1 MNEYEL
7 IPIAYIYRQIF
18 FNFYWKTLYKRKKIS
33 SSCFLAYFMS
43 NWKFH
48 SPMIRTINPISV
60 SPMNSKTYS
69 RIRIR
74 NFVTT
79 FALRICDDTFIPR
92 FDLPPH
98 VHSLRYSNLNERL
111 SRPRL
116 LGILLTWLHVCLTKD
131 GPTSLAP
138 ISRLSSRN

>member
-1 MNEYEL
+1 
-7 IPIAYIYRQIF
+7 
-18 FNFYWKTLYKRKKIS
+18 
-33 SSCFLAYFMS
+33 
-43 NWKFH
+43 
-48 SPMIRTINPISV
+48 MIRTINPISV

-138 ISRLSSRN
+138 ISRLSSRNQNLYYLNRMQFLVKGKKRIRKNLAINFEKSTVLLNTNNWIIIV